1 MKNQYYIIS
10 VNGKK
15 LFKDMLQIYKCS
27 CNKIYI
33 IKLTA
38 TRSVKKAISARNF
51 NR

>member
-15 LFKDMLQIYKCS
+15 LFKDILKIYKSS
-27 CNKIYI
+27 CNENY
-33 IKLTA
+33 KLIA
-38 TRSVKKAISARNF
+38 TRSVKMKKAISARNF